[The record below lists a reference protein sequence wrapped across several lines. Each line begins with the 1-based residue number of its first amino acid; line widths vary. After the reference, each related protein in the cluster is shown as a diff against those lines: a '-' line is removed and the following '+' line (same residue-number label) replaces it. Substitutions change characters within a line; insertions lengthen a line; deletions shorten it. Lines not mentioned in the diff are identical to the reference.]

1 MNHPQL
7 LPDWTMPAIP
17 EGYDEPVAVEVFPFD
32 PYRPD
37 FVSWEPPGFASNDA
51 AVPASALP
59 TWPWQPGFKPTH
71 DDWQSIGFFPFD

>member
-1 MNHPQL
+1 MEHPKL
-7 LPDWTMPAIP
+7 LPGWTMPATP
-17 EGYDEPVAVEVFPFD
+17 AGYDEPVVVEVIPFE

-37 FVSWEPPGFASNDA
+37 FVSWRRPGFASNDA
-51 AVPASALP
+51 AVPANALP